1 MAGGRPKKEPGRK
14 YIKQNIS
21 MEPEQLERLIA
32 YCQREDRA
40 MSWVIRK
47 ALDKY
52 LSEVA

>member
-1 MAGGRPKKEPGRK
+1 MIEKILENVINAMVPHL
-14 YIKQNIS
+14 
-21 MEPEQLERLIA
+21 EPEQLERLIA

-52 LSEVA
+52 LSDVA

>member
-1 MAGGRPKKEPGRK
+1 MAGGRPRKEPERK

-21 MEPEQLERLIA
+21 MEPEQMERLIA

-52 LSEVA
+52 LNDVA